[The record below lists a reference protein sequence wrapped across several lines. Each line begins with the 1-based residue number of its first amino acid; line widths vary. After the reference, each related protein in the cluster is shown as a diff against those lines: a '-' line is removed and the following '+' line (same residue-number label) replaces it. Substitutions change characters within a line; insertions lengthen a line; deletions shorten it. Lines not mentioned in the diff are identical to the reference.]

1 MKRRTTK
8 WASVMLAAAL
18 VTVTGCSKN
27 QAAEPGEASGSST
40 EPVTLSVFSADPNP
54 AWNNMQDEV
63 GKKLTEKTGVTLKM
77 EFPVGSSDQ
86 KIPLMVSSGEYPD
99 MILPKGDPGKLVAAD
114 ALVDLTDLIEQHAPN
129 LKKVYGK
136 YMKRLRWSTEDP
148 SIYILPISPV
158 DQEYFDAGGGFELQ
172 HAVVKE
178 LGYPKIRTVQD
189 YENAIKTYKE
199 KHPTIDGKPTIGLSL
214 NADDWHIMISVTNPA
229 FLTTGAPDDGEYYI
243 DPKTYEAKF
252 HYFRPEEKEYFRW
265 LNHMNDIGLIDPE
278 SFVQKYDQY
287 KAKIASGRVLGLI
300 DQDWDYQEAQNAL
313 RKEGKFERTYG
324 HYPVTLNESFKDHSF
339 QDTGYLAGYG
349 IGITKSAKDPVRAI
363 KFLDYLASDEG
374 QVLINW
380 GIEGM
385 HYKVEN
391 GKRVIPPDVLDK
403 KVNDANNFNK
413 ASGIGSYYISGR
425 YGDGVKDSTG
435 NTYTTTT
442 VEQKIASY
450 SEADKE
456 TLKAYGATTWKDLF
470 PKKEEF
476 PVKPWGAAW
485 SIPVEPDSNVNVT
498 YNKAKTIV
506 WKRIPE
512 AILAKPE
519 QFDAIYDG
527 MLQELDKV
535 GVKKMEQEYTEL
547 VKERAKLFN
556 E

>member
-1 MKRRTTK
+1 MMRRLTK
-8 WASVMLAAAL
+8 WVSVMLAAAL
-18 VTVTGCSKN
+18 VTVTGCSKEP
-27 QAAEPGEASGSST
+27 AAEPGQASGSGT
-40 EPVTLSVFSADPNP
+40 DPITMSVFSADPNP

-114 ALVDLTDLIEQHAPN
+114 ALLDLTDLIEQHGPN

-178 LGYPKIRTVQD
+178 LGYPKIRTVKD
-189 YENAIKTYKE
+189 FENAIKAYKD
-199 KHPTIDGKPTIGLSL
+199 KYPTIDGKPTIGLSL

-265 LNHMNDIGLIDPE
+265 LNHMNNIGLIDPE

-300 DQDWDYQEAQNAL
+300 DQDWDYQEAQNVL

-380 GIEGM
+380 GIEGV

-391 GKRVIPPDVLDK
+391 GMRVIPPDVLDK
-403 KVNDANNFNK
+403 KVNDANNFAK
-413 ASGIGSYYISGR
+413 TSGIGQYYISAR
-425 YGDGVKDSTG
+425 YGDGVKDPTG
-435 NTYTTTT
+435 STYTTTT

-547 VKERAKLFN
+547 VKERVKLFN

>member
-1 MKRRTTK
+1 MKKRSAK
-8 WASVMLAAAL
+8 WLSVMVAAAL
-18 VTVTGCSKN
+18 VTVTGCAKEP
-27 QAAEPGEASGSST
+27 AAGPGQASGSGT
-40 EPVTLSVFSADPNP
+40 EPMTLSVYSADPNP
-54 AWNNMQDEV
+54 TWNNMQDEV

-77 EFPVGSSDQ
+77 EFPVGSADQ
-86 KIPLMVSSGEYPD
+86 KIPLMVSSGDYPD

-148 SIYILPISPV
+148 SIYILPISAV

-189 YENAIKTYKE
+189 YENAIKAYKE
-199 KHPTIDGKPTIGLSL
+199 KYPTIDGKPTIGLSL

-265 LNHMNDIGLIDPE
+265 LNHMNSVGLIDPE

-313 RKEGKFERTYG
+313 RKEGKFDRTYG

-380 GIEGM
+380 GIEGV

-403 KVNDANNFNK
+403 KVNDGNNFSK
-413 ASGIGSYYISGR
+413 STGIGQYFITGR
-425 YGDGVKDSTG
+425 YGDGVKDPSG

-450 SEADKE
+450 SDADKE

-485 SIPVEPDSNVNVT
+485 SIPVEPDSDVNVI
-498 YNKAKTIV
+498 YNKAKTVV
-506 WKRIPE
+506 WKRVPE

-519 QFDAIYDG
+519 QFDAVYDG
-527 MLQELDKV
+527 MLQELEKLNI
-535 GVKKMEQEYTEL
+535 KKMEEEYTKL
-547 VKERAKLFN
+547 VKERVKLFN

>member
-1 MKRRTTK
+1 MMRRSTK
-8 WASVMLAAAL
+8 WVSVMLAAAL
-18 VTVTGCSKN
+18 VTVTGCSKEP
-27 QAAEPGEASGSST
+27 AAEPGQASGSGT
-40 EPVTLSVFSADPNP
+40 DPITMSVFSADPNP

-114 ALVDLTDLIEQHAPN
+114 ALLDLTDLIEQHGPN

-178 LGYPKIRTVQD
+178 LGYPKIRTVKD
-189 YENAIKTYKE
+189 FENAIKAYKD
-199 KHPTIDGKPTIGLSL
+199 KYPTIDGKPTIGLSL

-265 LNHMNDIGLIDPE
+265 LNHMNNIGLIDPE

-300 DQDWDYQEAQNAL
+300 DQDWDYQEAQNVL

-380 GIEGM
+380 GIEGV

-391 GKRVIPPDVLDK
+391 GMRVIPPDVLDK
-403 KVNDANNFNK
+403 KVNDANNFAK
-413 ASGIGSYYISGR
+413 TSGIGQYYISAR
-425 YGDGVKDSTG
+425 YGDGVKDPTG
-435 NTYTTTT
+435 STYTTTT

-547 VKERAKLFN
+547 VKERVKLFN